1 MVIMQRNF
9 NEFYHCESY
18 QLLSVISLI
27 NASIVNSVHIEI
39 FILNEIDEVIM
50 DVIYIEIIQDR

>member
-1 MVIMQRNF
+1 MQRNF

>member
-1 MVIMQRNF
+1 MFIMQRNF

-39 FILNEIDEVIM
+39 FILKSM
-50 DVIYIEIIQDR
+50 KW